1 MRHWYSIALALLAS
15 LSINTQQQPTFRSR
29 VDLVTVDVNVVDTRG
44 QPVRDLRPEDFIVSV
59 EGSTRRVVA
68 ADYVG
73 YALRGNRSCP
83 RTIGGRP
90 LRAGHGGDSRVLA
103 PAWPR
108 TILLVVDESNIR
120 AGYARAAASA
130 AATLLKYLD
139 PSDRVG
145 VLTIPHSSTRIEP
158 TTDRDVVRQALD
170 HIVGHLVPVETRL
183 AQRRSLS
190 PSDAFAMLYDKR
202 AWRQALVNECMEGFA
217 NKQIDAPS
225 DCVPEMENLARTMMA
240 DVRERMLT
248 SARALT
254 GVMEGIVQVQ
264 GPKTIILVSQELP
277 VASALPERRDF
288 DSETASIA
296 RLAAQAQATVYVLQ
310 LDRPLA
316 DVESRVRPS
325 DSGADADMAAAG
337 LETITALTGGRRL
350 MVSGR
355 AESAFDRIAREMSG
369 FYVVGFEPDGRDRDG
384 RPHNVTVK
392 VRREGTEVRARRLF
406 SFADNTQ
413 TALAHMTPTARATS
427 APARPL
433 PAAPPPEPSAATAA
447 SPVPAPSSRGDA
459 PAAPAQ
465 PSADGFSPAAPA
477 TDVDALVARASQWV
491 AQYAEQMSL
500 VIGVEHY
507 AQYMGEEAF
516 SRAYGRQLVSEF
528 ALVRVKGDWL
538 GFRDVYEV
546 DGKPVGDRQ
555 DRLKKL
561 LLEAPDAAVTQG
573 RKISDESARYNLG
586 AIQRN
591 FNVPTMALFFLQST
605 NVARF
610 TFRKDGEEVI
620 DGHRVWKVRYQEA
633 RKPTIIRTSSGKD
646 MPLTGTY
653 WIDATAGQ
661 VLRTHMEIATEATMS
676 ADQKAR
682 TGPTPPAGG
691 PANTLAQ
698 KYGSIPWIPIP
709 ESCVA

>member
-1 MRHWYSIALALLAS
+1 MRHWHSIALALLAS

-29 VDLVTVDVNVVDTRG
+29 VDLVTVDVNVVD
-44 QPVRDLRPEDFIVSV
+44 
-59 EGSTRRVVA
+59 STRSARPRSPPR
-68 ADYVG
+68 G
-73 YALRGNRSCP
+73 LRRQCRRIDQARRCGGLRRIRPRDNRSCP
-83 RTIGGRP
+83 RTIAGRP

-139 PSDRVG
+139 PSDCVG
-145 VLTIPHSSTRIEP
+145 LLTIPHSSTRIEP

-170 HIVGHLVPVETRL
+170 RIVGHLVPVETRL

-433 PAAPPPEPSAATAA
+433 PAAPPACTIGGDSRFAGPRAIVAGRRPCGPRTAFC
-447 SPVPAPSSRGDA
+447 R
-459 PAAPAQ
+459 
-465 PSADGFSPAAPA
+465 
-477 TDVDALVARASQWV
+477 R
-491 AQYAEQMSL
+491 
-500 VIGVEHY
+500 
-507 AQYMGEEAF
+507 
-516 SRAYGRQLVSEF
+516 
-528 ALVRVKGDWL
+528 
-538 GFRDVYEV
+538 
-546 DGKPVGDRQ
+546 
-555 DRLKKL
+555 
-561 LLEAPDAAVTQG
+561 
-573 RKISDESARYNLG
+573 
-586 AIQRN
+586 
-591 FNVPTMALFFLQST
+591 LQSRC
-605 NVARF
+605 AR
-610 TFRKDGEEVI
+610 
-620 DGHRVWKVRYQEA
+620 HRCRRARCARVSMGRPVRRA
-633 RKPTIIRTSSGKD
+633 DVPRHRRR
-646 MPLTGTY
+646 
-653 WIDATAGQ
+653 A
-661 VLRTHMEIATEATMS
+661 LRSVH
-676 ADQKAR
+676 
-682 TGPTPPAGG
+682 G
-691 PANTLAQ
+691 
-698 KYGSIPWIPIP
+698 
-709 ESCVA
+709 

>member
-15 LSINTQQQPTFRSR
+15 LSIDTQQQPTFRSR

-44 QPVRDLRPEDFIVSV
+44 QPVRDLRPEDFVVSV
-59 EGSTRRVVA
+59 EGLTRRVVA
-68 ADYVG
+68 SDYVG
-73 YALRGNRSCP
+73 YTLA
-83 RTIGGRP
+83 TT
-90 LRAGHGGDSRVLA
+90 A
-103 PAWPR
+103 PAREPSAVVRSEPATAATPGSGSRWPR

-130 AATLLKYLD
+130 AATLLKDLD

-145 VLTIPHSSTRIEP
+145 LLTIPHSSARIEP

-427 APARPL
+427 APARR
-433 PAAPPPEPSAATAA
+433 PA
-447 SPVPAPSSRGDA
+447 
-459 PAAPAQ
+459 
-465 PSADGFSPAAPA
+465 
-477 TDVDALVARASQWV
+477 
-491 AQYAEQMSL
+491 
-500 VIGVEHY
+500 
-507 AQYMGEEAF
+507 
-516 SRAYGRQLVSEF
+516 SRATPCTIGGDSRFAGPRAIVAGRRPCGPRTAF
-528 ALVRVKGDWL
+528 CR
-538 GFRDVYEV
+538 R
-546 DGKPVGDRQ
+546 
-555 DRLKKL
+555 
-561 LLEAPDAAVTQG
+561 
-573 RKISDESARYNLG
+573 
-586 AIQRN
+586 
-591 FNVPTMALFFLQST
+591 LQSRC
-605 NVARF
+605 AR
-610 TFRKDGEEVI
+610 
-620 DGHRVWKVRYQEA
+620 HRCRRARCARVSMGRPVRRA
-633 RKPTIIRTSSGKD
+633 DVPRHRRR
-646 MPLTGTY
+646 
-653 WIDATAGQ
+653 A
-661 VLRTHMEIATEATMS
+661 LRSVH
-676 ADQKAR
+676 
-682 TGPTPPAGG
+682 G
-691 PANTLAQ
+691 
-698 KYGSIPWIPIP
+698 
-709 ESCVA
+709 